1 MLGKL
6 KCKVPLILTRLPTS
20 TRHQLHKHPHNHRAH
35 VSPPSP
41 LSPQLTQNHGGA
53 GVIVFILSYSASGNR
68 LGRFGKG
75 FSGRFFFRQEARGPT
90 RAAQRLFG

>member
-35 VSPPSP
+35 VSPPPP
-41 LSPQLTQNHGGA
+41 LSPQLTQNPQTPLTHQSQLPH
-53 GVIVFILSYSASGNR
+53 VWTCD
-68 LGRFGKG
+68 
-75 FSGRFFFRQEARGPT
+75 RQ
-90 RAAQRLFG
+90 QLL